1 MDKKEGPRKLRDQLI
16 EQARQMR
23 AEPTPAEAHLWK
35 KLRKRQVGGFKFR
48 RQHIIHTFIV
58 DFYCPEARLVIEI
71 DGPVH
76 RKQVEYDRE
85 RKINLK
91 EMGYR
96 VLRFCNENVF
106 GETELVI
113 ADIYDACMK
122 SNSPSGE
129 GKINK

>member
-1 MDKKEGPRKLRDQLI
+1 MDMEKVPRELRDQLI

-23 AEPTPAEAHLWK
+23 AEPTSAEAHLWK
-35 KLRKRQVGGFKFR
+35 ELRKRQVGGFKFR
-48 RQHIIHTFIV
+48 RQHIIHIFIV
-58 DFYCPEARLVIEI
+58 DFYCPEARLAVEI

-85 RKINLK
+85 REICLK
-91 EMGYR
+91 EMGYQ

-122 SNSPSGE
+122 RNSPSGE